1 MQVHQPIREKQKA
14 LRELKYRE
22 DIVTANTHKGR
33 ELVAADVKR
42 LYKKSEIHLKNSE
55 HQKYLEHD
63 VVTENN
69 TIVYKFITR
78 LKNDS

>member
-33 ELVAADVKR
+33 ELVAADVKDCIR
-42 LYKKSEIHLKNSE
+42 NP
-55 HQKYLEHD
+55 KY
-63 VVTENN
+63 
-69 TIVYKFITR
+69 I
-78 LKNDS
+78 